1 MAFFNFGKNQEE
13 KIKIGL
19 VSISSDEKDNNRKL
33 CSWIE
38 KKIKKQGFLPVEKIV
53 LKNEFTALSAGVTD
67 LIFQETPD
75 AVIVVGGTG
84 LKNKDITIET
94 LSPLFFKTITGFSNS
109 FAILSMESMD
119 SGSVLFRAKAG
130 IINDAAV
137 FCLPENIR
145 LSKLACK
152 ALIFP
157 ELENI
162 IQIIRQ

>member
-1 MAFFNFGKNQEE
+1 MAFFSFGKNREE

-19 VSISSDEKDNNRKL
+19 VTISSETKDNNQKL
-33 CSWIE
+33 CSWIK
-38 KKIKKQGFLPVEKIV
+38 KKIKSQGFSALEKIV
-53 LKNEFTALSAGVTD
+53 LKNEFTDLSAGVTD

-75 AVIVVGGTG
+75 AVIVIGGTG
-84 LKNKDITIET
+84 LKSRDITIET
-94 LSPLFFKTITGFSNS
+94 LSPLFSKTITGFSNA
-109 FAILSMESMD
+109 FTILSMESMD
-119 SGSVLFRAKAG
+119 SSAVLFRAKAG

-157 ELENI
+157 EIENI
-162 IQIIRQ
+162 IQMIRQ